1 MRDKTNCLILLF
13 QQQQQQQPISSN
25 QMLAK
30 KFHYNH
36 SNTLEAFAITLEWIN
51 ETNLK
56 RTIDLN
62 LPLNNDLK
70 LLDKIQ
76 KLLPTLSDL
85 LIMVNNNATA
95 GLNQSTLEI
104 FKKYNVS
111 FLEFIYW
118 SLLHFDL
125 SFQNQKI
132 NLSATCRRIGD
143 EIFKC
148 LNVSRSSTNK
158 IPFSSNS
165 SSNNIGEFN
174 SLAYRYEMSAN
185 LANASDAVVVSAAT
199 NDSYRFNLYENKH
212 ARVLSCLIILKTLS
226 QGRLLAL

>member
-1 MRDKTNCLILLF
+1 MRDNNCLILLF
-13 QQQQQQQPISSN
+13 QQQQQQQQPISSN

-62 LPLNNDLK
+62 LPLNNDVK

-95 GLNQSTLEI
+95 GQNQSTLEI

-158 IPFSSNS
+158 IPFSI
-165 SSNNIGEFN
+165 SSNNISEFN
-174 SLAYRYEMSAN
+174 SLVDRYEMGAN
-185 LANASDAVVVSAAT
+185 LANAPDAVVSAAT

-226 QGRLLAL
+226 QGRLLTL